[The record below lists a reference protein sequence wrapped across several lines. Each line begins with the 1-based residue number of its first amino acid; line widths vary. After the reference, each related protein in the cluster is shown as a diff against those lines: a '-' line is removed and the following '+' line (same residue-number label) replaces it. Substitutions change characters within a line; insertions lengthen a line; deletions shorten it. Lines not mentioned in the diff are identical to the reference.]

1 MIKKYTIV
9 SLGCPKNLVD
19 SERFVA
25 IMESYGM
32 IRTDVWEEANILLIN
47 SCSFI
52 FNALEE
58 LNCLLA
64 DVIDATKKD
73 ITKIVVTGCVMNR
86 GYEQLKDYYPEV
98 DAWIP
103 LKDFAAFENYLREN
117 ILPSL
122 ETPKRLSYTQR
133 VHLEDGNYV
142 YLRIAD
148 GCNNKCS
155 YCMIPYIRGKQVSE
169 PIETLIEEAKSMQ
182 EYGRELI
189 LIAQDTCSYGTDIYG
204 KKALP
209 ELIEALHKETDYDWI
224 RILYLHPD
232 NFELQWTELWQKFP
246 KLLPYFD
253 IPIQQVSPKIIK
265 AMNRRKSYQ
274 ELKELFFHIQKEIPN
289 AVFRTTLMVDYPNE
303 TKEDLELLEKF
314 LSEIPFLQGGVFAYS
329 PEAKDLKDNIYDEF
343 DWKKSKKLMFAW
355 EDKFY
360 QIRNQLLEKYVG
372 TIQSALIEDY
382 DPYSEQYVGRLWFQ
396 APEIDGCV
404 YIDKLP
410 ADNNSLVEV
419 EIVDVIG
426 NEVMSIFHS
435 NINSNKGITK

>member
-169 PIETLIEEAKSMQ
+169 PIEALIEEAKSMQ
-182 EYGRELI
+182 KYGRELI
-189 LIAQDTCSYGTDIYG
+189 LIAQDICTYGTDLYEE
-204 KKALP
+204 KALP
-209 ELIEALHKETDYDWI
+209 KLIAALHNQTNYDWI
-224 RILYLHPD
+224 RLLYMHPD
-232 NFELQWTELWQKFP
+232 NFEREWTELWKKYP

-253 IPIQQVSPKIIK
+253 IPIQQVSPEIIQ
-265 AMNRRKSYQ
+265 AMHRKKSYNQ
-274 ELKELFFHIQKEIPN
+274 LKELFQYIQKEVPD

-303 TKEDLELLEKF
+303 TKEDLNLLDKF
-314 LSEIPFLQGGVFAYS
+314 LSEVPILQGGVFAYS
-329 PEAKDLKDNIYDEF
+329 PESKDPKDNIYDEF
-343 DWKKSKKLMFAW
+343 NWKKGKSLMFDWEKKLN
-355 EDKFY
+355 KKR
-360 QIRNQLLEKYVG
+360 QRHLEKYVG
-372 TIQSALIEDY
+372 TIQPALIERY
-382 DPYSEQYVGRLWFQ
+382 HPYSEQFIGRLWFQ

-410 ADNNSLVEV
+410 EDRSPIVNV

-426 NEVMSIFHS
+426 DEVMSIFHS
-435 NINSNKGITK
+435 NINCNKE